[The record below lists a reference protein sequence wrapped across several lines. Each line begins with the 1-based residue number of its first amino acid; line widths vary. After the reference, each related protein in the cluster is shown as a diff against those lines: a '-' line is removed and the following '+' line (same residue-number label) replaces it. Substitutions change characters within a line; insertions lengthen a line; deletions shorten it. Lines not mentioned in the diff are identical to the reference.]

1 MGSDLF
7 TQLRW
12 LPRAPGDFEARL
24 RALDPYGATS
34 GGGLQ
39 SLASHALDDN
49 RLAKVARFVA
59 TARAAGSALPP
70 LMPFT
75 LGVITNSTNE
85 FLCSAIGGTAPRFGP
100 NVDYR
105 SS

>member
-49 RLAKVARFVA
+49 RLAKVARLIA
-59 TARAAGSALPP
+59 TARAAGSEAWDCGRLQP
-70 LMPFT
+70 
-75 LGVITNSTNE
+75 
-85 FLCSAIGGTAPRFGP
+85 APRP
-100 NVDYR
+100 MR
-105 SS
+105 RC